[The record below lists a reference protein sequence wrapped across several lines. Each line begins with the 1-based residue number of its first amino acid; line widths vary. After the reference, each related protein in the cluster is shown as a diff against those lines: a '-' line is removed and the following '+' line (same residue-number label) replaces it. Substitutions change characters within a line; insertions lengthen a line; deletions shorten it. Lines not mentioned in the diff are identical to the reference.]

1 MENNEQIITS
11 NKKSLIGLDGFLL
24 LLGMK
29 MSIFSPVGSLLFLFM
44 SIINIYKFVDNTTNS
59 QILLV
64 FFVLN
69 FLITNYFSIR
79 AGLSLRLLK
88 NEAINKTK
96 EFLFVTSILVIL
108 QMYLE
113 NYLDLS
119 EAIIVTLKFDTYYY
133 SSIFSVIVTYLYLKL
148 SKRVKANFPAENLK
162 Q

>member
-1 MENNEQIITS
+1 
-11 NKKSLIGLDGFLL
+11 
-24 LLGMK
+24 
-29 MSIFSPVGSLLFLFM
+29 
-44 SIINIYKFVDNTTNS
+44 
-59 QILLV
+59 
-64 FFVLN
+64 VLSKN